1 MKNGRKGQA
10 AIWDSNVI
18 RKMRSR
24 LKSPQQ
30 RLIFE
35 ISLFTGERVGA
46 ICQLKISD
54 IYAKNGSVLDTI
66 TFAGR
71 TRKGSKHGSAN
82 TRQVPIHP
90 DLLHHLE
97 RYQPVG
103 FSVTKGLPACSFP
116 GQLLGKNLLSQN
128 VTAPKT
134 RRTPDNG
141 GYLFPSNSTKGHIT
155 SRAVDKYWRKIL
167 LDQGFTGFSTHSSR
181 RWVINSLKKAGISI
195 VTIGETMGMNIATV
209 RHYLDSDPAEVSRA
223 IATLTP

>member
-1 MKNGRKGQA
+1 MKNSRKGQA

-35 ISLFTGERVGA
+35 ISLFTGERIGA
-46 ICQLKISD
+46 ICQLKVSD
-54 IYAKNGSVLDTI
+54 IYGKNGSILGTI
-66 TFAGR
+66 TFAGS

-103 FSVTKGLPACSFP
+103 FLVTKGLPACSFP
-116 GQLLGKNLLSQN
+116 
-128 VTAPKT
+128 PKT
-134 RRTPDNG
+134 RRTPDN

-155 SRAVDKYWRKIL
+155 SRAIDKYWRKIL
-167 LDQGFTGFSTHSSR
+167 LDQGLTGFSTHSSR
-181 RWVINSLKKAGISI
+181 RWVINSLRKAGISI

>member
-1 MKNGRKGQA
+1 MKNSRKGQA
-10 AIWDSNVI
+10 AIWDSNII

-46 ICQLKISD
+46 ICQLSVSD
-54 IYAKNGSVLDTI
+54 IYAENGSVLDTI

-71 TRKGSKHGSAN
+71 TRKGSKHGSAA

-97 RYQPVG
+97 RYQHK
-103 FSVTKGLPACSFP
+103 S
-116 GQLLGKNLLSQN
+116 N
-128 VTAPKT
+128 
-134 RRTPDNG
+134 
-141 GYLFPSNSTKGHIT
+141 GYLFATNSTTGHIT
-155 SRAVDKYWRKIL
+155 SRAVDKYWRGIL
-167 LDQGFTGFSTHSSR
+167 LDHGFSGFSTHSSR

-209 RHYLDSDPAEVSRA
+209 RHYLDNDPAEVSRA
-223 IATLTP
+223 IATLSP